1 LSPERGRCWSRT
13 RRLVNGESTRPP
25 EKFTHELASEPRR
38 SFTAPR
44 GLLLARVS
52 SIVGRFFAAKL
63 PARIVAETTGDSDCA
78 SLIVD
83 SADGPADDTA
93 RHETAT
99 SPFRHTPIVRVNT
112 RQSIPPPLE
121 RVGVENPSTTEL
133 FAEIF
138 SALVRAA
145 VSAA

>member
-1 LSPERGRCWSRT
+1 
-13 RRLVNGESTRPP
+13 
-25 EKFTHELASEPRR
+25 
-38 SFTAPR
+38 
-44 GLLLARVS
+44 
-52 SIVGRFFAAKL
+52 
-63 PARIVAETTGDSDCA
+63 
-78 SLIVD
+78 
-83 SADGPADDTA
+83 
-93 RHETAT
+93 
-99 SPFRHTPIVRVNT
+99 VNT